1 MKFLSIGEVAKRS
14 GLNTSAIRYYERLG
28 LIPRAER
35 VSGQRRF
42 EPDILQQL
50 AFIQTAQRAGFTLS
64 QIGQMVQGLEEEGP
78 VLAGWRSLAQQKLE
92 ELDAIIEQ
100 AQAAKKL
107 LLAGMACECRT
118 LDECSLIAA

>member
-1 MKFLSIGEVAKRS
+1 MKFLSIGEVAQRS

-42 EPDILQQL
+42 DPAILQRL
-50 AFIQTAQRAGFTLS
+50 AFIQTAQKAGFTLS
-64 QIGQMVQGLEEEGP
+64 QIRQLVQGLEDAGP
-78 VLAGWRSLAQQKLE
+78 ILAGWQSLARQKLE

-118 LDECSLIAA
+118 LDECALIAA